1 MDTQDLD
8 SKAER
13 IARYKAERRRQL
25 AEKYGLAIDSDVDSD
40 YLSKY
45 TRIRKEQD
53 GIEKRV
59 PKSET
64 QEEEGKDYSS
74 LYSGRNEHKEMRISA
89 SESKDHSGHK
99 REISSDRE
107 KMYLNE
113 ENQRK
118 ALEPSSSKHD
128 LSSALENSTSVSFP
142 GRESSQTEVP
152 SSPKQIR
159 RVSLSSPKQL
169 ASPSHS
175 LSDTRLG

>member
-1 MDTQDLD
+1 MDTQELD

-25 AEKYGLAIDSDVDSD
+25 AEKYGLSIDSDVDSE

-45 TRIRKEQD
+45 TRARKEQD
-53 GIEKRV
+53 GVEKRV
-59 PKSET
+59 PKSEAR
-64 QEEEGKDYSS
+64 ENEGKDYGS
-74 LYSGRNEHKEMRISA
+74 LYSVRNEHKEMWINA
-89 SESKDHSGHK
+89 SESKEHSGQ
-99 REISSDRE
+99 DRE
-107 KMYLNE
+107 SSSEREKLHLN

-118 ALEPSSSKHD
+118 APESSRHD

-142 GRESSQTEVP
+142 GPDSSQTEVP
-152 SSPKQIR
+152 SSPKLIR